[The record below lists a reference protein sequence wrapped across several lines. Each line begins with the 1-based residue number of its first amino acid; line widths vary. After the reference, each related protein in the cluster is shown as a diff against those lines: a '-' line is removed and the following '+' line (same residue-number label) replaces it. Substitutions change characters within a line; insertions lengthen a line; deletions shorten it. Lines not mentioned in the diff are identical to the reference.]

1 MANVKRCYPNCRD
14 FNCSKRALRLR
25 GRNAWCDWTSEACEP
40 KSCTYAMCRRRQLL
54 DNGVCGRTIKR
65 KTREE
70 KSPEDFEEEEIRVKG
85 KLYRKTGERIIF

>member
-1 MANVKRCYPNCRD
+1 M
-14 FNCSKRALRLR
+14 
-25 GRNAWCDWTSEACEP
+25 SEACEP